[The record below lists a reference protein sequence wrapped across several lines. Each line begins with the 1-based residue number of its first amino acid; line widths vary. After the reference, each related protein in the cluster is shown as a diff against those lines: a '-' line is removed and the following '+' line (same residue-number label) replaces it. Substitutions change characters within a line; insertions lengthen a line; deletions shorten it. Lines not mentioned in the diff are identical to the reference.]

1 MGQAQAP
8 HITDDGTGDAE
19 LVARARDRDEVAIR
33 AIMQSNNR
41 RLYRIAR
48 GILRNDSEAEDVVQ
62 ETYYR
67 AFVHLDE
74 FRGESSLAT
83 WLGRIACNEALGRLR
98 QRRPTV
104 DWTTLENTQSEN
116 QVFDSQVIAF
126 PLQHQIDPER
136 TRAQRQMQRFVEQAI
151 DELPDDFRIV
161 LVTRTIEGMSV
172 EETAAL
178 LNLRPETVKT
188 RLHRARRLL
197 REALDKQA
205 SGVLTDAFPFG
216 DERCAR
222 MTERVLARLRDTL

>member
-1 MGQAQAP
+1 MPQATAKSAP
-8 HITDDGTGDAE
+8 LTAVADEGE
-19 LVARARDRDEVAIR
+19 LLARARGRDEQAFR
-33 AIMQSNNR
+33 LIMQRNNR

-67 AFVHLDE
+67 AFAHLDE

-83 WLGRIACNEALGRLR
+83 WLARIAYNEALGRLR
-98 QRRPTV
+98 LRRTTV
-104 DWTTLENTQSEN
+104 DWTTLENTQPESH
-116 QVFDSQVIAF
+116 VIAF

-136 TRAQRQMQRFVEQAI
+136 TMAQRQIQRFVEQAI
-151 DELPDDFRIV
+151 DDLPEDFRLV

-172 EETAAL
+172 EETATL

-197 REALDKQA
+197 REALDKRAA
-205 SGVLTDAFPFG
+205 SVLTDAFPFG
-216 DERCAR
+216 AGRCER
-222 MTERVLARLRDTL
+222 MTERVLERLRSVA

>member
-1 MGQAQAP
+1 MRQAKGTAAP
-8 HITDDGTGDAE
+8 LAAAVDDGE
-19 LVARARDRDEVAIR
+19 ILARALQRDEQAFR
-33 AIMQSNNR
+33 LIMQRNNR

-62 ETYYR
+62 ETYFR
-67 AFVHLDE
+67 AFAHLDD
-74 FRGESSLAT
+74 FRGESSLTT
-83 WLGRIACNEALGRLR
+83 WLARIAFNEALGRLR

-104 DWTTLENTQSEN
+104 DWTTLENTQSE
-116 QVFDSQVIAF
+116 SQVIAF
-126 PLQHQIDPER
+126 PLHHQIDPER
-136 TRAQRQMQRFVEQAI
+136 SMAQRQMQRFVEQAI

-205 SGVLTDAFPFG
+205 AGILTDAFPFG
-216 DERCAR
+216 DGRCAR
-222 MTERVLARLRDTL
+222 MTERVLARLRDAR